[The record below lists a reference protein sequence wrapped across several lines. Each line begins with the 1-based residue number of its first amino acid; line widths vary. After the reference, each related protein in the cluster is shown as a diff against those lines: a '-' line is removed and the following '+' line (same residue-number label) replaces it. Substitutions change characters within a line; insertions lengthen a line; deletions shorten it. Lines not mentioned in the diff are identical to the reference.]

1 MIKKEGNKYNVY
13 DKTGTKKLGSHDS
26 QKKAL
31 AQLRAIEAS
40 KTEQTKKNTKKGD

>member
-26 QKKAL
+26 QKK
-31 AQLRAIEAS
+31 S
-40 KTEQTKKNTKKGD
+40 VGST